1 MKDSR
6 MSLWQRLRL
15 GLKLAGKLS
24 DEERST
30 LAKILPGTHRT
41 PPFRGVQGMLA
52 AYSRSPWIRAIET
65 KIGDATGSTKWMLFG
80 LKNNRGKFV
89 KAPQLQDTNLDMKAL
104 ALGNLDID
112 GELVPILDHPLLRL
126 LYYSNPLFPGM
137 VGRGQTS
144 ISLDLTGE
152 AHWLVGPEVD
162 TGGPLVPERFWLLPS
177 TWITSMPTADHP
189 YWGVQ
194 TPAWRGEFPEQA
206 IIRFVTPDPL
216 NPYGRGSGLF
226 RAFGDEI
233 DTDEY
238 AAQHVK
244 SFFLN
249 DATPRLLITGE
260 GMSEADTKRMEAT
273 WLQSLQGFLK
283 RHKPFFIGRKVDV
296 QVLSQKFSDMELGS
310 LRKWERDVLVHGVG
324 MPPELLGI
332 IENSNRSTINAA
344 DYLWSRWVITPR
356 LDLQRAFL
364 QQRLVPM
371 YDDRLILAYLSPIQE
386 DREYQLEVMTA
397 NPAVFT
403 ANDWKRQAG
412 VEPTDDG
419 DVYVMGFNQKIIA
432 DLTPTALLPVANVR
446 ALPKAVTFTMKP
458 FDLMPQLA
466 DAAGLPTLPS
476 EAAECEHG
484 LPQGDE
490 LSDAMAVVMA
500 LPPGYTKQVGGPDT
514 TRLALQLSPQMQKE
528 VIAAFKAMANQ
539 IDYRA
544 LMEAF
549 AAGNIDAA
557 MQVLNAADLPVD
569 LEVARQTM
577 REAIVVVG
585 EAAAAELGEF
595 LGVQVAFDL
604 TNPEAVA
611 FLEGVGAEMVTNVS
625 DETIAALRELLR
637 QAYDEGMTSREVA
650 KLIEGH
656 VGLTERDIK
665 QRQRLIAEMR
675 DAGLSEAEINAEID
689 KWTKAKIKYR
699 AQVIADNELV
709 GAGNHGQRQLW
720 DQAIG
725 EGLIDK
731 TTMRQWIVTPDDRLC
746 VLCAPMGDP
755 VVGVSI
761 VQMNQPYQTNAGPVY
776 IPSDIHVVC
785 RCAERLLV

>member
-1 MKDSR
+1 

-15 GLKLAGKLS
+15 GMKLAGKLS
-24 DEERST
+24 DEERGI
-30 LAKILPGTHRT
+30 LAKIIPGWHRKSVY
-41 PPFRGVQGMLA
+41 RGVQGMLA

-80 LKNNRGKFV
+80 LKNSRGKFV
-89 KAPQLQDTNLDMKAL
+89 KAPQLQSTNLDMKAL
-104 ALGNLDID
+104 ALGNLDVE
-112 GELVPILDHPLLRL
+112 GELVPFLDHPLLRL
-126 LYYSNPLFPGM
+126 MYYSNPLFPGM

-152 AHWLVGPEVD
+152 AHWLIGPEVD
-162 TGGPLVPERFWLLPS
+162 TGGPVVPERFWLLPS
-177 TWITSMPTADHP
+177 TWITSMPTIDHP

-194 TPAWRGEFPEQA
+194 TPAWRGEFPAQA

-216 NPYGRGSGLF
+216 NPYDRGSGLF

-260 GMSEADTKRMEAT
+260 NMSEPDTKQMETA
-273 WLQSLQGFLK
+273 WLQSLQGFF
-283 RHKPFFIGRKVDV
+283 RAHKPFFIGRKVDV
-296 QVLSQKFSDMELGS
+296 QVLSQKFSDMELTN
-310 LRKWERDVLVHGVG
+310 LRKWERDILVHGVG

-332 IENSNRSTINAA
+332 LENSNRSTINAA

-356 LDLQRAFL
+356 LDLQRAVL
-364 QQRLVPM
+364 QQQLVPM
-371 YDDRLILAYLSPIQE
+371 YDDRLILAYESPIQE

-397 NPAVFT
+397 NPAAYMV
-403 ANDWKRQAG
+403 NDWKRQAG
-412 VEPTDDG
+412 IEPTDDG
-419 DVYVMGFNQKIIA
+419 DVYLMGFNQKIIA

-446 ALPKAVTFTMKP
+446 ALEAGKPDAVE
-458 FDLMPQLA
+458 
-466 DAAGLPTLPS
+466 LPTLPS
-476 EAAECEHG
+476 KAAGCDHA

-490 LSDAMAVVMA
+490 TPDTAAVVLA
-500 LPPGYTKQVGGPDT
+500 LPPGYTKQIGGPDT

-528 VIAAFKAMANQ
+528 IIAAFKAMSNQ

-557 MQVLNAADLPVD
+557 IQVLNAADLPAD
-569 LEVARQTM
+569 LEIARQTM
-577 REAIVVVG
+577 REAIVIVG
-585 EAAAAELGEF
+585 EAAAKELGEF
-595 LGVQVAFDL
+595 LGLQIAFDL

-611 FLEGVGAEMVTNVS
+611 FLEGVGAEMVTSVS

-637 QAYDEGMTSREVA
+637 QAYEDGMTSREVA
-650 KLIEGH
+650 KLIEDH
-656 VGLTERDIK
+656 VGLTERDVK
-665 QRQRLIAEMR
+665 QRRRLIAEMR

-689 KWTKAKIKYR
+689 KWTKAKIRYR
-699 AQVIADNELV
+699 AQVIADNELI
-709 GAGNHGQRQLW
+709 GAGNHGQRRLW

-725 EGLIDK
+725 DGLIDK

-746 VLCAPMGDP
+746 VLCAPMAEP

-761 VQMNQPYQTNAGPVY
+761 VQMNQPYQTDVGPVF